1 MLDSIFQPIYTSTD
15 QLTASVYLI
24 CSVVSLLLGA
34 VIAWASGFRSR
45 QSKGFMLAILLLPV
59 IVQMVIML
67 VSDSVGAG
75 IAVMGAFSLVRF
87 RSAPGSAKE
96 IVSIF
101 LAMATG
107 LATAKGYLGLAAVFV
122 LVICA
127 IMIVMGFAR
136 FKEKDDLQRE
146 LRITIPEDLNYAH
159 EFDDLFDK
167 YTKQAKLMNV
177 KTTNMGSLYKLSYR
191 IELKDE
197 DSVQAFIIS
206 LNAKGA
212 GAGGHFRRLLPW
224 FCWRKASSTARLTFG
239 CDVRM
244 AVLV

>member
-107 LATAKGYLGLAAVFV
+107 LATAKGYIALAAVFV
-122 LVICA
+122 IVISL
-127 IMIVMGFAR
+127 IMIISTYVR
-136 FKEKDDLQRE
+136 FKEKDDLVRE
-146 LRITIPEDLNYAH
+146 LKITIPEDLNYAH
-159 EFDDLFDK
+159 EFDDLFDT
-167 YTKQAKLMNV
+167 YTKRSKLLNV
-177 KTTNMGSLYKLSYR
+177 KTTNMGSLYKLSYEV
-191 IELKDE
+191 ELKSE
-197 DSVQAFIIS
+197 DNVQSFIDDLRTRNGNLEI
-206 LNAKGA
+206 AV
-212 GAGGHFRRLLPW
+212 LLP
-224 FCWRKASSTARLTFG
+224 
-239 CDVRM
+239 
-244 AVLV
+244 AVSEGVL

>member
-1 MLDSIFQPIYTSTD
+1 
-15 QLTASVYLI
+15 
-24 CSVVSLLLGA
+24 
-34 VIAWASGFRSR
+34 
-45 QSKGFMLAILLLPV
+45 MLAILLLPV

-127 IMIVMGFAR
+127 VMLLMGLTSSASCALR
-136 FKEKDDLQRE
+136 FP
-146 LRITIPEDLNYAH
+146 RI
-159 EFDDLFDK
+159 
-167 YTKQAKLMNV
+167 
-177 KTTNMGSLYKLSYR
+177 
-191 IELKDE
+191 
-197 DSVQAFIIS
+197 
-206 LNAKGA
+206 
-212 GAGGHFRRLLPW
+212 
-224 FCWRKASSTARLTFG
+224 
-239 CDVRM
+239 
-244 AVLV
+244 